1 MLVVPQTDPMAE
13 RRTQAERTAATRA
26 RLMDAAL
33 ECLVER
39 GYGGTTTTE
48 VAQRAGVSRGA
59 QLHHFPT
66 KQELLVAAVEQVFD
80 RRRDQFRKAFA
91 DVPAS
96 ADPVDAA
103 TDLLWST
110 FTTDAFPAWL
120 ELEVAARA
128 DPDLKPV
135 VAELN
140 RRFMADNGEVFAEIF
155 PEADPIALRFA
166 FTLMDGLALRRLC
179 DDDDETEA
187 EIDELLG
194 VLKSLARLAF
204 PTP

>member
-1 MLVVPQTDPMAE
+1 
-13 RRTQAERTAATRA
+13 
-26 RLMDAAL
+26 MDAAL
-33 ECLVER
+33 ACLVEA

-59 QLHHFPT
+59 QLHHFPS

-91 DVPAS
+91 DVPVS
-96 ADPVDAA
+96 VDPVDAA
-103 TDLLWST
+103 IDLLWST

-120 ELEVAARA
+120 ELEVAART
-128 DPDLKPV
+128 DPDLHPV
-135 VAELN
+135 MVELN

-155 PEADPIALRFA
+155 PGADPMALRFA

-179 DDDDETEA
+179 DPDPQTES
-187 EIDELLG
+187 EIDEILAA
-194 VLKSLARLAF
+194 LKGLARLAF
-204 PTP
+204 PAPDAD